1 MVDHKDDISFYKEIY
16 NRERDRRF
24 ILDNAISQPITVCSI
39 LVALLYFLYKSTNL
53 LESSFLNYA
62 IIGLLIL
69 AFTGF
74 IICLFFLA
82 SSYNNL
88 VAGFSYQE
96 LPSTIAMRQHQ
107 EELDTYNSQQNEA
120 DQKSFNEYLLR
131 NYVKCADSYITIND
145 TRSLHL
151 HYAKKAMIIALGVTI
166 LGIILFIINTAVMSN
181 DNNQTPATGPAST
194 SNEAASQPAPQPIQ
208 SVPIPMPIE
217 PQNRMVKADDSI
229 PLARPGTPTD
239 PTANKEQK

>member
-74 IICLFFLA
+74 IICLFFFGHNNAALVYEIVDIA
-82 SSYNNL
+82 ERKLSSNCL
-88 VAGFSYQE
+88 K
-96 LPSTIAMRQHQ
+96 R
-107 EELDTYNSQQNEA
+107 
-120 DQKSFNEYLLR
+120 R
-131 NYVKCADSYITIND
+131 NCS
-145 TRSLHL
+145 
-151 HYAKKAMIIALGVTI
+151 
-166 LGIILFIINTAVMSN
+166 
-181 DNNQTPATGPAST
+181 
-194 SNEAASQPAPQPIQ
+194 
-208 SVPIPMPIE
+208 
-217 PQNRMVKADDSI
+217 
-229 PLARPGTPTD
+229 
-239 PTANKEQK
+239 